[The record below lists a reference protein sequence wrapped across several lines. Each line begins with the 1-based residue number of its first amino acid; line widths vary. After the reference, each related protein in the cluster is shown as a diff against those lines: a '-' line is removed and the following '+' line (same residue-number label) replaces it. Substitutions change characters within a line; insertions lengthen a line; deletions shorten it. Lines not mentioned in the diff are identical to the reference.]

1 MYDVR
6 VRHMR
11 LSTRTDGRAKKN
23 KTKKRRRGAKRN
35 SRKRREGS
43 STLVRNQSA
52 NRFFRD
58 LFLAGKAPLR
68 RQFRR
73 IPKCEETT
81 CISIRI
87 TLCKLCLRFLGVRVS
102 VAPLAY
108 TIDKT
113 SCSRWR
119 GTGNTRA
126 ILHSKLDIIKYSG
139 QKPLDVVKFLFIPT
153 LVHAQYTQQYRL
165 YMPSDVKLGLL

>member
-1 MYDVR
+1 MTSECD
-6 VRHMR
+6 
-11 LSTRTDGRAKKN
+11 TCDCQQERTEEQKKN
-23 KTKKRRRGAKRN
+23 KTKKTRRRGAKRN

-58 LFLAGKAPLR
+58 LFPAGKAPLR

-73 IPKCEETT
+73 IPKCEKTT

-119 GTGNTRA
+119 GTGNT
-126 ILHSKLDIIKYSG
+126 
-139 QKPLDVVKFLFIPT
+139 PVLFYI
-153 LVHAQYTQQYRL
+153 R
-165 YMPSDVKLGLL
+165 SSI